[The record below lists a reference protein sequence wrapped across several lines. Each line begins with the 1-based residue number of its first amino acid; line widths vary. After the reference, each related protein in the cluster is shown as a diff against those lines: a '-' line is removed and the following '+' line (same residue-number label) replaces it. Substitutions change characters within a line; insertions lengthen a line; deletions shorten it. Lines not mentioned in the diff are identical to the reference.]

1 MGLQKGID
9 SNLYFEE
16 KCIINDDISDTEIET
31 NIYVKLVTQNHL
43 DSSHCLD
50 FATCSFLTVIK
61 PY

>member
-50 FATCSFLTVIK
+50 FATYFF
-61 PY
+61 

>member
-1 MGLQKGID
+1 MGLQKGTD
-9 SNLYFEE
+9 SNLYLE

-50 FATCSFLTVIK
+50 FATYFF
-61 PY
+61 

>member
-1 MGLQKGID
+1 MGLQKGTD
-9 SNLYFEE
+9 SNLYFE

-50 FATCSFLTVIK
+50 FATYFFLTVIK
-61 PY
+61 SY